1 MESSE
6 SKTKKKIIAKHPLIL
21 IFLFLLVSSPF
32 AFSQV
37 VQTQVIDLSEKARN
51 FFIEATKG
59 NIQGQETFNKFGENL
74 GVSTVEQDIQS
85 QGGVLTF
92 LQIAELITISSNNAA
107 DTIAGT
113 NARSVEI
120 FGLDENFT
128 EISEIVNLAGITNV
142 NTTKEYIRVN
152 RFNVKSVGG
161 YGNTNLG
168 IITAAA
174 SLNQTTQI
182 EIPASE
188 GQSQT
193 THYTVP
199 AGKEIIITA
208 LRVTMDTGKSI
219 DIFLKIREN
228 ADDTVVP
235 VSPTFIIRN
244 SRGLDVPIGRQS
256 LGDLKFTEKTD
267 VWVTT
272 LVSTGSAQVEA
283 NYDYLEY
290 AIGT

>member
-1 MESSE
+1 MKFS
-6 SKTKKKIIAKHPLIL
+6 LL
-21 IFLFLLVSSPF
+21 FLFLFLLVLTPLIY
-32 AFSQV
+32 SQV
-37 VQTQVIDLSEKARN
+37 VQTQVIELTEKVRN

-59 NIQGQETFNKFGENL
+59 NIVGQETFNKFGENL

-92 LQIAELITISSNNAA
+92 LQTAEIITISSNNAA
-107 DTIAGT
+107 DTIVGT
-113 NARSVEI
+113 NARSIEI

-128 EISEIVNLAGITNV
+128 EIDEIVNLSGTTNV
-142 NTTKEYIRVN
+142 NTTKEYIRIN

-168 IITAAA
+168 IITAIA

-182 EIPASE
+182 EIPALE

-199 AGKEIIITA
+199 SGKEIIITA

-228 ADDTVVP
+228 ADDTIIP
-235 VSPTFIIRN
+235 TSPTFIIRN
-244 SRGLDVPIGRQS
+244 ARGLDVPIGRQS

-267 VWVTT
+267 VWITT

-283 NYDYLEY
+283 NYDYLQY